1 MRAHNRK
8 LQGIDEDE
16 EEYSEGDEVDSWY
29 EDEDD
34 LKYANRNHA
43 VGKADFTEEQL
54 EAMLDEYNDD
64 EIGELENVSLCG
76 QPASTQLFLTSINST
91 IILDRR
97 RRRRGIS

>member
-1 MRAHNRK
+1 LR
-8 LQGIDEDE
+8 GVDEDEE

-34 LKYANRNHA
+34 LRYANRNQT

-64 EIGELENVSLCG
+64 EIGELENVRPGELRR
-76 QPASTQLFLTSINST
+76 LTYF
-91 IILDRR
+91 
-97 RRRRGIS
+97 